1 MVGPEVIR
9 KIRPRP
15 YWIRK
20 NVGYFALFVG
30 ALLAKIRV
38 TGKWHLPK
46 KGPYIIAC
54 NHFSYVDPAF
64 FKYAIQK
71 PINFLAASDQEIEKH
86 FMWFVYL
93 YGFIPIDRKNL
104 APSTIKLAKQV
115 FKNGGILG
123 IFPEGTST
131 TRELREPKN
140 GAVYLSSI
148 GNVPIVPMAIYGAE
162 TAWEDIFRGIR
173 SRVRINIGKPFGPF
187 NLSGN
192 KTEKTIQMKKNAK
205 EMMSRI
211 AALLPDENHGI
222 CSGDYK
228 IKDYQDQNGI
238 MPKLI
243 DF

>member
-1 MVGPEVIR
+1 MVGPEVIK

-20 NVGYFALFVG
+20 NVGYFALLVG
-30 ALLAKIRV
+30 ALLAKIKVR
-38 TGKWHLPK
+38 GRWHLPQS
-46 KGPYIIAC
+46 GPYIIAC

-71 PINFLAASDQEIEKH
+71 PISFLAASDQEIEKH

-115 FKNGGILG
+115 FKNRDILG
-123 IFPEGTST
+123 IFPEGTSM
-131 TRELREPKN
+131 TRELRHPKN

-162 TAWEDIFRGIR
+162 TAWEDIFKGLR

-187 NLSGN
+187 VLSGT
-192 KTEKTIQMKKNAK
+192 KKEKSEQLEKNGR
-205 EMMSRI
+205 EMITRI
-211 AALLPDENHGI
+211 AALLPEKNHGI
-222 CSGDYK
+222 CLGDSN
-228 IKDYQDQNGI
+228 ISIYQKENGI
-238 MPKLI
+238 IPKSI
-243 DF
+243 

>member
-1 MVGPEVIR
+1 MVGPEVIK

-15 YWIRK
+15 YWVRK
-20 NVGYFALFVG
+20 SVGYFALLVG

-38 TGKWHLPK
+38 TGRWHLPQ

-115 FKNGGILG
+115 FKNGDILG

-148 GNVPIVPMAIYGAE
+148 GNVPIVPMSIYGAE

-187 NLSGN
+187 NLSRN

-238 MPKLI
+238 IPKLI